1 MGVLC
6 VRGMRCER
14 PAVYAQD
21 GIPRAVRLSGPR
33 RHGDIQGKQGRADAG
48 VSREAAEQ
56 RQMTDTTDRET
67 HHELVDVLLEIR
79 DRSPEAY
86 NSVKRAI
93 RQWGEAVDEVDSLGD
108 RDEQSN

>member
-1 MGVLC
+1 
-6 VRGMRCER
+6 MRRER
-14 PAVYAQD
+14 PAVSAYD
-21 GIPRAVRLSGPR
+21 GIPRAVRVSGQG
-33 RHGDIQGKQGRADAG
+33 RHGNLPREQGRADAG

-86 NSVKRAI
+86 NSVRRAI
-93 RQWGEAVDEVDSLGD
+93 RQWDDAIAEVDSLG
-108 RDEQSN
+108 ESEIAQS